1 MVMGERI
8 DKQRIGYY
16 SQFFLDVMGKDV
28 HQFYQSLYFSIFFK
42 IYIINLCKFLY
53 EFFLWVIIYH
63 DIYMQS
69 ASDTVRASRTIN

>member
-8 DKQRIGYY
+8 DRQRIGYY
-16 SQFFLDVMGKDV
+16 SQFFLDVMGKAV

-53 EFFLWVIIYH
+53 EFFFMGYNI
-63 DIYMQS
+63 
-69 ASDTVRASRTIN
+69 SRYLHA

>member
-8 DKQRIGYY
+8 DKQRIGY
-16 SQFFLDVMGKDV
+16 FFLDVMGKDV

-53 EFFLWVIIYH
+53 EFFFMGYNI
-63 DIYMQS
+63 
-69 ASDTVRASRTIN
+69 SRYLHVHAKCE